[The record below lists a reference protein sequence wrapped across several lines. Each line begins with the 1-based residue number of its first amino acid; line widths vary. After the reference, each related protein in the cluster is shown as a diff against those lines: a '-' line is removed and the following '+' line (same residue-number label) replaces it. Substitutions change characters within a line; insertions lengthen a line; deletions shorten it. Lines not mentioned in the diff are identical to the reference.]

1 MAVGRSVPDQVNAVP
16 GSTVMQTGMEDQ
28 TPKLRRDYAA
38 DREKALR
45 DHIAA
50 YEAAGLDTSHL
61 KSRLGKKPENVHGY
75 DQGVRLDGPAHLD
88 PRKGE
93 HSPPSQVYAPVPE
106 SVPEPEDL
114 SAPDKREQDQSPV
127 PVKGAAQVDE
137 SWGGTSVVTAKDP
150 GPEAPRKKADGL
162 PEQLSP
168 PTEPEKVPVVKSGP
182 DKGAPALPDQEPVRD
197 RAQDV
202 KDTPALSSTSVE
214 GKGKKEIKS
223 VGPRPGERGADE
235 ASQGEGHSAKKT
247 TAPKPGPA
255 KRAGTR

>member
-16 GSTVMQTGMEDQ
+16 GQTVVQTGMEDQ

-38 DREKALR
+38 DREKAIR
-45 DHIAA
+45 DQITA
-50 YEAAGLDTSHL
+50 YEAAGLDTAHL

-127 PVKGAAQVDE
+127 PVKGALEVDE
-137 SWGGTSVVTAKDP
+137 TYGGTQVLTAKDP
-150 GPEAPRKKADGL
+150 GPEAPKKKAEGL
-162 PEQLSP
+162 PVQESP
-168 PTEPEKVPVVKSGP
+168 PTEAPKPPVVKSGP
-182 DKGAPALPDQEPVRD
+182 DKGVPALPDQEPVRD
-197 RAQDV
+197 RVGDHKEAEKEAAEREAKRKSAQ
-202 KDTPALSSTSVE
+202 KA
-214 GKGKKEIKS
+214 
-223 VGPRPGERGADE
+223 
-235 ASQGEGHSAKKT
+235 
-247 TAPKPGPA
+247 AP
-255 KRAGTR
+255 KRAGSR